1 MKKFLFLLIVW
12 LPLTANAQTKKVE
25 VDGIWYNITPKSQW
39 AEVTRESWKQY
50 YVGNVTIPEEFEYE
64 GNLYTVIRIGV
75 DAFSYSTD
83 MTSVSIPKS
92 VTTIMEDAFRYCKGL
107 TSITIPST
115 IETIAVTAF
124 SGCSGISRVNYP
136 DHETMYRLAPG
147 RYFTFAYQLFVG
159 EEEIK
164 ELIIPNEVIFLNIR
178 FSRCASLTSV
188 VLPNSAETVPQ
199 SAFQYCT
206 NLSSVT
212 LSENLKTFDYLA
224 FDSCISLKEI
234 VLPHSLTTV
243 GQSSFSNCESLSKI
257 DIPENV
263 TAILSG
269 AFRNCS
275 QLSSVKIPKSIKEI
289 GYNAFEGCQNLKEV
303 HICDLEAWCQI
314 RFDNDNVSFDD
325 ESSWTNP
332 LMYAHRLILNGVEL
346 AKLTIP
352 NSIQVILPGTFVGYS
367 GTIIIPEGVTS
378 IGPFAFYGSENLSVS
393 IPSSLTKIAA
403 TSFANAQNLK
413 LYITD
418 LSHWC
423 NKLNMSWDS
432 WHSHSYDLYLD
443 GKIVT
448 DAVIPD
454 DITEINKNVFSY
466 CKSLVSVNVPNNIKT
481 IKDDAFKKCYNLSMV
496 ILGNG
501 IQTIGGRAF
510 SSCRNL
516 KDVYCYAENPP
527 NLPDVQGVYNSK
539 AFGDSYI
546 EYATLH
552 VPEESLSLY
561 KSAAV
566 WGKFGKIVA
575 LTDEETGVTTP
586 ETASMCMRCDGG
598 VLVVQNVPNGE
609 TIRVYDSV
617 GILRASAQAENQTAV
632 VAPRMRTGEM
642 AVIKIGEQTVK
653 IVVQ

>member
-1 MKKFLFLLIVW
+1 MKKLLSFLIVW
-12 LPLTANAQTKKVE
+12 FSLMASAQTKKVE

-39 AEVTRESWKQY
+39 AEVTRESSSQY

-64 GNLYTVIRIGV
+64 GNRYTVIRIGV
-75 DAFSYSTD
+75 DTFSYSTD

-92 VTTIMEDAFRYCKGL
+92 VTTIKEDAFRYCKGL

-115 IETIAVTAF
+115 IETMALTAF
-124 SGCSGISRVNYP
+124 TGCSGISRVNYP
-136 DHETMYRLAPG
+136 DDETMYRLAPG
-147 RYFTFAYQLFVG
+147 HYFTFAYQLFVDD
-159 EEEIK
+159 EEIK
-164 ELIIPNEVIFLNIR
+164 DLIIPDEVILPNIR

-224 FDSCISLKEI
+224 FDSCVSLKEI
-234 VLPHSLTTV
+234 ILPNSLTSV

-257 DIPENV
+257 VIPDNV
-263 TAILSG
+263 TEISSG

-275 QLSSVKIPKSIKEI
+275 RLSSVKIPKSVKTI
-289 GYNAFEGCQNLKEV
+289 GYNAFKGCQNLREV
-303 HICDLEAWCQI
+303 HISDLEAWCQI

-346 AKLTIP
+346 EELTIP
-352 NSIQVILPGTFVGYS
+352 SSIEAILSGTFAGYS
-367 GTIIIPEGVTS
+367 GTIIIPEGMKT
-378 IGPFAFYGSENLSVS
+378 IGPYAFYCSENLSVS

-403 TSFANAQNLK
+403 TSFANSKDLK
-413 LYITD
+413 FFITD

-423 NKLNMSWDS
+423 NKLNMSWDT
-432 WHSHSYDLYLD
+432 WHSHSYELYLN
-443 GKIVT
+443 GEIATNV
-448 DAVIPD
+448 VIPD

-466 CKSLVSVNVPNNIKT
+466 CKSLVSVNVPNSIKM
-481 IKDDAFKKCYNLSMV
+481 IKDDAFKGCSQLSTV

-501 IQTIGGRAF
+501 IQTIGGRSF
-510 SSCRNL
+510 NSCRNL

-539 AFGDSYI
+539 AFAYSDI

-552 VPEESLSLY
+552 VPQESLSKY
-561 KSAAV
+561 RSAWI
-566 WGKFGKIVA
+566 WGSFGLIVP
-575 LTDEETGVTTP
+575 LTDEETGVTLS
-586 ETASMCMRCDGG
+586 ETASMSVLCCDG
-598 VLVVQNVPNGE
+598 VITIQNVPDGE
-609 TIRVYDSV
+609 IIRVYDSV
-617 GILRASAQAENQTAV
+617 GMMKASAKVENHSAV
-632 VAPRMRTGEM
+632 VNPQMRTGEI
-642 AVIKIGEQTVK
+642 AIIKIGEQTMK
-653 IVVQ
+653 LVVQ